1 MVERGYGAKKIILI
15 LDAAPYGI
23 AHAQKGIISLTLRAN
38 GKGGHS
44 SEPWAFNNPIDL
56 LVDGYVKLRAAWPAL
71 PADYWG
77 DSMAPCIISG
87 GQAFNQIPDT
97 AEMVLNIRFIRPGD
111 EEKIIGGIREI
122 TGLEVIVNSISAP
135 AFVDESHPLMRK
147 LKADMQKRFP
157 DHKIEFYRMHGATDA
172 RHFAELGVPIAILGS
187 EGGGMHSAGEW
198 VSLASLEDCRVLLS
212 DFIRSI

>member
-1 MVERGYGAKKIILI
+1 MSFGSFAPVRGLFGSLNSSWANWSLPFDCGSSAGA
-15 LDAAPYGI
+15 A
-23 AHAQKGIISLTLRAN
+23 
-38 GKGGHS
+38 
-44 SEPWAFNNPIDL
+44 
-56 LVDGYVKLRAAWPAL
+56 
-71 PADYWG
+71 
-77 DSMAPCIISG
+77 
-87 GQAFNQIPDT
+87 
-97 AEMVLNIRFIRPGD
+97 
-111 EEKIIGGIREI
+111 
-122 TGLEVIVNSISAP
+122 
-135 AFVDESHPLMRK
+135 K

>member
-1 MVERGYGAKKIILI
+1 
-15 LDAAPYGI
+15 
-23 AHAQKGIISLTLRAN
+23 
-38 GKGGHS
+38 
-44 SEPWAFNNPIDL
+44 
-56 LVDGYVKLRAAWPAL
+56 
-71 PADYWG
+71 
-77 DSMAPCIISG
+77 MAPCIISG